1 MRWAGPLR
9 MGYTWCPALSPGH
22 FHGQLKLLI
31 EQDRRQHAQSRR
43 KGRPEPASSS
53 IRYVGAKEPTVPLP
67 LVLIVLALLVLA
79 IVAVR
84 HYVQA

>member
-1 MRWAGPLR
+1 MDNSNSSSNRIGASTPSLG
-9 MGYTWCPALSPGH
+9 G
-22 FHGQLKLLI
+22 
-31 EQDRRQHAQSRR
+31 
-43 KGRPEPASSS
+43 KGGLERASSS